1 MPGKERGSGLS
12 GGESLGEH
20 AALLEDYRRH
30 LSFER
35 SLSPNTCA
43 SYSGDVA
50 GFLAHCAKTGLSPDK
65 AQPQDLDSYL
75 WGIKRT
81 TKLGPASL
89 FRKMESLRSLYKFLA
104 AEGRLKE
111 DPTRFFKAPH
121 MPHRIPEFLTGA
133 EMQKLLSFPPQN
145 FAELRT
151 SAAIELFYAT
161 GIRISELINLRLES
175 VNFDS
180 GWILV
185 YGKGGKERAVP
196 MHEAAVK
203 KLKIYLSLRE
213 KNFSGKETAAELF
226 VNRSGGKISRM
237 QLWKDIQKLGLAA
250 GISRPLHPHLF
261 RHTFA
266 SHLLQGGAD
275 LRSLQEMLGH
285 ASVNTT
291 QIYTHVEK
299 SGLKQAHTKAH
310 PRA

>member
-1 MPGKERGSGLS
+1 MPREERGG
-12 GGESLGEH
+12 SLNPSDAAG

-35 SLSPNTCA
+35 SLSQNTCS

-50 GFLAHCAKTGLSPDK
+50 VFLAHCAKTGLSPEK
-65 AQPQDLDSYL
+65 AQPQDLDTFL
-75 WGIKRT
+75 WDIKRAS
-81 TKLGPASL
+81 KLGPASL
-89 FRKMESLRSLYKFLA
+89 FRKIESLRSLYKFLA

-121 MPHRIPEFLTGA
+121 MPHRIPEYLTVQ
-133 EMQKLLSFPPQN
+133 EMQRLLSFPPAN
-145 FAELRT
+145 FAETRT
-151 SAAIELFYAT
+151 CAAIELFYAT

-180 GWILV
+180 AWVLV

-196 MHEAAVK
+196 MHESAVR
-203 KLKIYLSLRE
+203 KLKDYVRLRE
-213 KNFSGKETAAELF
+213 KTFVGKETASEVF
-226 VNRSGGKISRM
+226 VNRSGRKISRM
-237 QLWKDIQKLGLAA
+237 QLWKDIQRMGVAA

-275 LRSLQEMLGH
+275 LRSLQELLGH

-299 SGLKQAHTKAH
+299 SGLKQAHAKAH